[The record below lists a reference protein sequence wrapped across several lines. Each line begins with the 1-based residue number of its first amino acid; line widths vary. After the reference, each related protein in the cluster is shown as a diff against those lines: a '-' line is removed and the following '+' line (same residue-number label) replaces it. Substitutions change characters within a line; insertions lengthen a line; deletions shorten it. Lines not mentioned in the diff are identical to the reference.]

1 MTKIAFPQ
9 MGDYHIP
16 ATYLLSHIYPNDRI
30 IKAPQI
36 TSRTIELGTNIL
48 QNLSVHHSNIH

>member
-36 TSRTIELGTNIL
+36 L
-48 QNLSVHHSNIH
+48 QEP